1 MATETQNQTF
11 EPFKP
16 STKFTKDCACHK
28 KKDIQN
34 HLSFRPAPANVS
46 SKVLKVPH
54 PDSTTPA
61 TQMKKGPMSC
71 ACHTKLRSR
80 PTTPATKIICRP
92 KKEQRPPGNKETSKT
107 GQPLRASLRGAV
119 EMDMGISQGNL
130 CANWRKQQPAPTAST
145 LIEPLSLP
153 LLREPLNGDTLLG
166 KKKKHKDQ
174 DFKSQK
180 RQEGKNHQSQ
190 EGTKS

>member
-1 MATETQNQTF
+1 
-11 EPFKP
+11 
-16 STKFTKDCACHK
+16 
-28 KKDIQN
+28 
-34 HLSFRPAPANVS
+34 
-46 SKVLKVPH
+46 
-54 PDSTTPA
+54 
-61 TQMKKGPMSC
+61 
-71 ACHTKLRSR
+71 
-80 PTTPATKIICRP
+80 
-92 KKEQRPPGNKETSKT
+92 
-107 GQPLRASLRGAV
+107 
-119 EMDMGISQGNL
+119 MDMGISQGNL